1 MSKFFI
7 NHPIVA
13 IVIAIFF
20 VVAGAVMVF
29 RLPVAQFPDIVP
41 PQIQTTAIYTGADAL
56 TVEASVATPI
66 EEQVNG
72 AKNMIYMQS
81 INGNDG
87 TMTLQVSFE
96 VGTNVD
102 LDQVQVQNRLA
113 QATSSLPEQVS
124 KYGLTTQQ
132 TVGIPLLVFSMTS
145 PNRTWDQTFLSNY
158 VAINIEDELARIPG
172 IGQVKVFGAANYAM
186 RIWVAPDIL
195 SKLQLTVADL
205 ENAIAA
211 QNVVNPAGQI
221 GGAPAPPGQQ
231 LTYTVRAQGRLLNA
245 EEFGNIIVRANPDGS
260 LVRLKDVARIQLGVE
275 TYTEA
280 AYTNGAP
287 SAIIGLYQNPG
298 SNALAAANL
307 AKAKMAELARHFP
320 ADMKVGLTLDT
331 TVPVTEGAV
340 EIVKTLLEAIGL
352 VILVVFIF
360 LQSWRATLIP
370 MLTIPVS
377 LVGAFMFF
385 PAVGFSVNTLA
396 LLGLVLAVGLVVD
409 DAIVVVEAIEAKIEQ
424 GRSPKDA
431 ALEAMDEVGGALVGI
446 ALVLSAVFIPAG
458 FMAGITGSLYRQFA
472 LTIAF
477 SVLLSAFNALTL
489 SPALGALLLRPRSTR
504 TGRGPLARFFGLF
517 NASFAR
523 AQNGYVR
530 TCDLLIRKVA
540 VAIVVLV
547 GFAVLAGGLGKILPQ
562 SFLPDEDQGY
572 FLMNV
577 ELPPA
582 ASLERTNVVMR
593 QIDAILKQEP
603 GIRYYNAISGY
614 SVLSQTTSSRSG
626 VYFCLL
632 QPYGERRTAAL
643 QSAAIVADVNRK
655 LAALPQAQ
663 AFGFLPPAIPGIG
676 QASGIDFFVQDRS
689 GKTIDYL
696 WDNTQKLLAAA
707 KKRPEL
713 GPMNLVFDP
722 AVPQMFAAVDKD
734 KVFKLGVS
742 IEDVYSALQ
751 TLLGGYY
758 VDQFNRFG
766 RVWKVFVEAEPQYRA
781 RATDVGQFYVR
792 NKQGSMVPLSTLV
805 DMQHVF
811 GPEYTTRFNEYRGV
825 EIFALPAPGYSTG
838 QAMNAVT
845 QVANEVLP
853 NDMGYAWNGISYQ
866 QSVAGGGAGVFA
878 LSLVLVFLILAA
890 LYESWSLPFS
900 VLLSV
905 PVAVCGAFFGLW
917 SRHLDNDV
925 YAQIGLIMLIGLSAK
940 NAILIVEFAK
950 AELDKGESVVAAAL
964 NGARVRLRPI
974 LMTSFAF
981 IFGLFPLW
989 YALGAGGK
997 ARQLIGTVTI
1007 TGMIFSSAFAI
1018 FLVPAL
1024 FVIVERLAHIRQ
1036 GEKPEVAPTEQKHP
1050 PQASAVPRADRAAKS
1065 G

>member
-20 VVAGAVMVF
+20 VIAGAVMVF
-29 RLPVAQFPDIVP
+29 RLPIAQFPDIVP
-41 PQIQTTAIYTGADAL
+41 PQIQTTAVYTGADAL
-56 TVEASVATPI
+56 TVEQSVATPI

-113 QATSSLPEQVS
+113 QATSSLPNEVS
-124 KYGLTTQQ
+124 NYGLTTEQ
-132 TVGIPLLVFSMTS
+132 TVGIPLLVFTINS
-145 PNRTWDQTFLSNY
+145 PNRTWNQTFLSNY

-172 IGQVKVFGAANYAM
+172 IGQVKVFGASNYAM

-231 LTYTVRAQGRLLNA
+231 LTYTVTAQGRLLNA
-245 EEFGNIIVRANPDGS
+245 DEFGNIIVRANPDGS
-260 LVRLKDVARIQLGVE
+260 LVRLKDVARIDLGAE
-275 TYTEA
+275 TYTQE

-298 SNALAAANL
+298 SNALTAANL
-307 AKAKMAELARHFP
+307 AKAKMAELARSFP
-320 ADMKVGLTLDT
+320 NDMNVELTLDT
-331 TVPVTEGAV
+331 TVPVTEGAF
-340 EIVKTLLEAIGL
+340 EIVQTLLEAIGL

-424 GRSPKDA
+424 GKSPRDA

-489 SPALGALLLRPRSTR
+489 SPALGAMLLRPRSAAPS
-504 TGRGPLARFFGLF
+504 RGPLARFFALF
-517 NASFAR
+517 NAGFAR

-530 TCDLLIRKVA
+530 TCDLLIRKFA
-540 VAIVVLV
+540 VAILILV
-547 GFAVLAGGLGKILPQ
+547 GFAVLAGGLGKIVPQ

-582 ASLERTNVVMR
+582 ASLERTNSAMR
-593 QIDAILKQEP
+593 QIDAIMKQEP
-603 GIRYYNAISGY
+603 GVLYYNAVAGY
-614 SVLSQTTSSRSG
+614 SILSQTSSSRNG
-626 VYFCLL
+626 LYFCLL
-632 QPYGERRTAAL
+632 KPYAQRRTAAL
-643 QSAAIVADVNRK
+643 QAETIVGDLNRK
-655 LAALPQAQ
+655 LAALPEEQ
-663 AFGFLPPAIPGIG
+663 AFAFLPPAIPGIG
-676 QASGIDFFVQDRS
+676 QASGLDFFIQDRA
-689 GKTIDYL
+689 GKSVDYL
-696 WDNTQKLLAAA
+696 WDNTQKFIAAA

-713 GPMNLVFDP
+713 GPMNLLFNP
-722 AVPQMFAAVDKD
+722 KNPQMFAAVDKD
-734 KVFKLGVS
+734 KVFKLGVP
-742 IEDVYSALQ
+742 IENVYNALQ

-758 VDQFNRFG
+758 VNQFNRFG

-781 RATDVGQFYVR
+781 RASDVGQFYVR
-792 NKQGSMVPLSTLV
+792 NKQGGMVPLSTLV
-805 DMQHVF
+805 DMQRVF
-811 GPEYTTRFNEYRGV
+811 GPEYTTRFNEYRGI
-825 EIFALPAPGYSTG
+825 EIFAVPAPGYSTG
-838 QAMNAVT
+838 QAMSAVT
-845 QVANEVLP
+845 AVANDVLP
-853 NDMGYAWNGISYQ
+853 KDMGYAWNGISYQ
-866 QSVAGGGAGVFA
+866 QAVAGGGAGVFG

-917 SRHLDNDV
+917 SRHLENDV

-950 AELDKGESVVAAAL
+950 AELEKGESVVEAAL

-981 IFGLFPLW
+981 IIGLFPLW
-989 YALGAGGK
+989 TALGAGGK
-997 ARQLIGTVTI
+997 ARRLIGTVTI
-1007 TGMIFSSAFAI
+1007 TGMVFSSAFAI
-1018 FLVPAL
+1018 FLVPVL
-1024 FVIVERLAHIRQ
+1024 FVVVERISNRGQ
-1036 GEKPEVAPTEQKHP
+1036 VKRPEAKREPQPSQPPAEP
-1050 PQASAVPRADRAAKS
+1050 PQDRAAS
-1065 G
+1065 